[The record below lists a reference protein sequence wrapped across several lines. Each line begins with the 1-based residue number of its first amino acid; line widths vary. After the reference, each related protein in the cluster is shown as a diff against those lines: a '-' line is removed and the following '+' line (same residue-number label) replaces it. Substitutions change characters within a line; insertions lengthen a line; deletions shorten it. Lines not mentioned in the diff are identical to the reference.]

1 MSITHTV
8 VLRLS
13 HAAGSAA
20 EADFLTAAQRS
31 LSSLPG
37 VLDFTIS
44 RQVSGKTEMTHQISM
59 RFEDQTRYDAFKV
72 DPIHRAFVTERF
84 LPEVAA
90 HQEYDFVESAHV

>member
-20 EADFLTAAQRS
+20 EADFLAAAQSS
-31 LSSLPG
+31 LSTLPG
-37 VLDFTIS
+37 VLDFTVS
-44 RQVSGKTEMTHQISM
+44 RQVSNNPEMAHQISL
-59 RFEDQTRYDAFKV
+59 RVEDQQRYDAFKV
-72 DPIHRAFVTERF
+72 DPIHRSFVAERF

-90 HQEYDFVESAHV
+90 YQEYDFVAFA